1 MFNSGSKYAGFF
13 LLMVFSVFA
22 CGPHYPNSYLMSG
35 DYMLTEAPSFSFPKE
50 IERIQLNEPPKFLAV
65 HDTQT
70 TQMDIRELSEA
81 LTEKG
86 FAADPIEAIISD
98 YRTVRQTLGR
108 YKQTDTQKTFPADTI
123 PQEVPEEFSLYLQ
136 GAIYYQANKPANA
149 INAWLKLLK
158 LPPSQRQYRS
168 VWAMYMLGNCAK
180 LHRPHIAPLCYQ
192 RTRQLVLEGFHDSL
206 GLAAAS
212 YGQEAAVYL
221 NEKQYHKA
229 IELYLLQDQT
239 GHRSAVGSLLL
250 VCSKI
255 YDQCDPK
262 VLNSL
267 VKQPNCLDALMAYA
281 ISFNRIS
288 DSFCPQQILVNSIER
303 ANLETVQGADRMAMI
318 AYQAGDFEKAKRW
331 LSVADMDSLLSR
343 RIRAKFLLREGN
355 IEAAASDLVYIARQA
370 DPYDTLIRHS
380 SYNPYDSPYKVYSEL
395 GSLYV
400 SQKMY
405 IQAIDALMRG
415 GNWIDT
421 AYIAERVLTPEE
433 LQSYVDENWPASM
446 IEPVVDENSFRPETG
461 KARTIRYLL
470 ARRLSRFGRFT
481 EARPYYPNE
490 IIEDFDA
497 FVDSVNRANN
507 SSLSQDERA
516 DAFWMA
522 AWLTRHKG
530 MEMFGFELDPDWT
543 MFDGN
548 LKLTKRLE
556 IRESLAEENAI
567 NIPDPDELQRV
578 RREVAIPD
586 KRFHYRYMASDFAWE
601 AAALMQNEN
610 PELARRLCL
619 AGSWTKILDP
629 KHADVFYKSLVL
641 RCGTTDLGKEA
652 DKLRWFPKISDT
664 LKAETPSDPPQSD
677 YGYDSQSESLL
688 VENLINS

>member
-1 MFNSGSKYAGFF
+1 MCNSGSNSAGFF
-13 LLMVFSVFA
+13 FLMVFSVFA

-35 DYMLTEAPSFSFPKE
+35 DGVLTEAPSFSFPKE
-50 IERIQLNEPPKFLAV
+50 IERIQLDYPAKFSAV
-65 HDTQT
+65 HEIQT
-70 TQMDIRELSEA
+70 TQVDIRELSEA
-81 LTEKG
+81 LIGKG
-86 FAADPIEAIISD
+86 FAADHVEAIISD
-98 YRTVRQTLGR
+98 YRTVRQTLDL
-108 YKQTDTQKTFPADTI
+108 YKQTDTQKTFPVDTI

-136 GAIYYQANKPANA
+136 GAIYYQADKPANA
-149 INAWLKLLK
+149 INAWLKLLN
-158 LPPSQRQYRS
+158 LPASQRQYRS

-192 RTRQLVLEGFHDSL
+192 RTRELALEGFRDSL

-212 YGQEAAVYL
+212 YGQEAAVCL

-229 IELYLLQDQT
+229 IQLYLLQDQT
-239 GHRSAVGSLLL
+239 GNRSAVGSLLL
-250 VCSKI
+250 VCSKVF
-255 YDQCDPK
+255 DQGDPK
-262 VLNSL
+262 VLDSL
-267 VKQPNCLDALMAYA
+267 VKQPNSRDVLMAYA

-288 DSFCPQQILVNSIER
+288 DSFCPQQILVNSIEQ
-303 ANLETVQGADRMAMI
+303 ASLETVHGAERVAMI

-331 LSVADMDSLLSR
+331 LSVADMDRLLSR
-343 RIRAKFLLREGN
+343 RIRAKILLREGN
-355 IEAAASDLVYIARQA
+355 IEAAVSDLVYIARQT
-370 DPYDTLIRHS
+370 DPYDTLIRYS

-405 IQAIDALMRG
+405 LQAIEALMRG

-421 AYIAERVLTPEE
+421 AYLAERVLTPEE

-446 IEPVVDENSFRPETG
+446 IEPVDDENGLTADTG

-470 ARRLSRFGRFT
+470 ARRLSRFGRYT

-490 IIEDFDA
+490 ILEDFDT
-497 FVDSVNRANN
+497 FVDSVNSANN

-516 DAFWMA
+516 NAFWMA

-543 MFDGN
+543 IFDGN
-548 LKLTKRLE
+548 LELMKRLE
-556 IRESLAEENAI
+556 IRKSLAEESTI

-578 RREVAIPD
+578 HREVAIPD

-619 AGSWTKILDP
+619 AGSWTKIRDP

-641 RCGTTDLGKEA
+641 RCRTTDLGKEA

-664 LKAETPSDPPQSD
+664 LKPKTSFEAP
-677 YGYDSQSESLL
+677 
-688 VENLINS
+688 